1 MLALPELTAA
11 ALTFAALRTGLV
23 AAGLAHK
30 LPTEVLALLWFA
42 REWQSASAG
51 ERNDCG
57 REKARPGL
65 QPRFTLVCTPG
76 PI

>member
-11 ALTFAALRTGLV
+11 ASTFAALRTGLV

-30 LPTEVLALLWFA
+30 VPIGVLALLWFG
-42 REWQSASAG
+42 REWQSAGAG

-57 REKARPGL
+57 RERARPGL
-65 QPRFTLVCTPG
+65 QPMFTLVCTPG